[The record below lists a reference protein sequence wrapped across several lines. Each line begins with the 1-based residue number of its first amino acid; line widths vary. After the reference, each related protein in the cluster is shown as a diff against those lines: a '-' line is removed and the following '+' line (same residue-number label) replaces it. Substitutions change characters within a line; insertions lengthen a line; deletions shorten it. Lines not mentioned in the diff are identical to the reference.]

1 MLSLSKVNF
10 SLLRKTSLELGVMW
24 VFTVHTVQEGFLCQ
38 ICSSL
43 CVCVCVVYLCSTLQ
57 PTRDGTLGVMGE
69 GAHHDVWR
77 PPRDTKVNTA
87 VRRVCTVHQ
96 AGQSSDEHFI
106 RFGWGGG
113 GGAQELEAFQRHKGH
128 YSSD

>member
-1 MLSLSKVNF
+1 M
-10 SLLRKTSLELGVMW
+10 
-24 VFTVHTVQEGFLCQ
+24 
-38 ICSSL
+38 
-43 CVCVCVVYLCSTLQ
+43 CVCVVYLCSTLQ

-106 RFGWGGG
+106 RFVCVCVGGG
-113 GGAQELEAFQRHKGH
+113 EYKNWRPSEDTRVTTAVIKVPDLVAWKIQKLFFVLK
-128 YSSD
+128 SVWIFFICWVV